1 MPLFIGAAVVG
12 GLGSAYGA
20 YKSAQSAKGMKQYD
34 MNAIRDEMA
43 PWQASIDKT
52 NAMSDQMRGRGEGM
66 YGQADQFFDPSSAYY
81 DQQRQIM
88 NEQVAGQTANVSQQ
102 QNQLMS
108 QRGMGGGG
116 ISSLLGA
123 VNANQAGEQVKTGM
137 LGMQQQGIGLG
148 QKQQQ
153 LAGGVMGD
161 SASLLSEAMGQQ
173 GNISENMAQAYIGN
187 VEQFN
192 AMKAQEA
199 NAWSSFGSSMGQMGS
214 AGVGGYTKPT

>member
-20 YKSAQSAKGMKQYD
+20 YKSAQSAGGMKQYD

-43 PWQASIDKT
+43 PWQKSIDKS
-52 NAMSDQMRGRGEGM
+52 NVMADEMRGRAEGM
-66 YGQADQFFDPSSAYY
+66 YGQADQFFDPRSSYY
-81 DQQRQIM
+81 DQQRQLM
-88 NEQVAGQTANVSQQ
+88 NEQIAGQTANVAQQ
-102 QNQLMS
+102 QTTLMA

-116 ISSLLGA
+116 SSSLLGA
-123 VNANQAGEQVKTGM
+123 VNANTAGESVRKGM
-137 LGMQQQGIGLG
+137 VDMQMQGIGLG

-153 LAGGVMGD
+153 IAGGVMAD
-161 SASLLSEAMGQQ
+161 SSSLLNAAMSQQ
-173 GNISENMAQAYIGN
+173 GSLSENMAQAYIGN
-187 VEQFN
+187 VEQHN

-214 AGVGGYTKPT
+214 AGISGYTKQP